1 MPMSILPGPELFAES
16 LASIG
21 AEGQLNAARRRTL
34 FPGDTRLPATRP
46 RHAADKLPFPIL
58 GGAFAL
64 MFTSFGIAYSIP
76 VLFPNLSRSLTV
88 PVWHLPAYFSVAGAL
103 YYSIGVLS
111 GSIADMHGARIVAGA
126 GQLCIAGGLLLTSFA
141 ITEANFAVVY
151 IVGIGL
157 GIGLTYVPVV
167 SAVQALC
174 PHDRLRAAGI
184 VSAGIGIGT
193 LVLPPLT
200 ALLIQSIGWRHAMQ
214 VLACLC
220 AAGVVAAAPL
230 GRPTNRRAAAHQRMA
245 LSAFR
250 TRSFT
255 LNYLAQTLIS
265 LVAFVPFAHLVL
277 LAQTRGWS
285 TATGVTLVTCLGV
298 GSTMG
303 RLFLGVVGGR
313 TTACRM
319 GAACTAAMAVSLLAL
334 AESRQLWE
342 LWADA
347 VLFGCG
353 YGGITALIG
362 PIAAETTRTN
372 IVGRAVG
379 LLMTARALGILFG
392 PWAVGVGVLWSGHYL
407 MPLVV
412 CAAIAGVAAAML
424 RFMPSAT

>member
-1 MPMSILPGPELFAES
+1 MSTLPGTELLAET

-21 AEGQLNAARRRTL
+21 AEGQLNAARGRTL
-34 FPGDTRLPATRP
+34 FPGDAGLRQS
-46 RHAADKLPFPIL
+46 HAADRLPTRIL
-58 GGAFAL
+58 SGAFAL

-76 VLFPNLSRSLTV
+76 VLFPSLSRSLAV

-103 YYSIGVLS
+103 YFSIGMLS
-111 GSIADMHGARIVAGA
+111 GSIADVHGARIMAGA
-126 GQLCIAGGLLLTSFA
+126 GQLCIAGGLALASLSL
-141 ITEANFAVVY
+141 TEANFAIVY
-151 IVGIGL
+151 IIGIGL
-157 GIGLTYVPVV
+157 GIGLTYVPVL

-200 ALLIQSIGWRHAMQ
+200 AFLIQFVGWRHTMQ

-230 GRPTNRRAAAHQRMA
+230 GHPANRRAARHQSIA

-285 TATGVTLVTCLGV
+285 TATGVTLVTCVGV

-303 RLFLGVVGGR
+303 RLFLGLVGRR

-319 GAACTAAMAVSLLAL
+319 GAACTTAMAVSLLAL
-334 AESRQLWE
+334 AESRQLWA

-362 PIAAETTRTN
+362 PMAAETTRTN

-379 LLMTARALGILFG
+379 LLMTARALGMLFG
-392 PWAVGVGVLWSGHYL
+392 PWAVGVGVLWSGHYV

-412 CAAIAGVAAAML
+412 CAALAGAAAAML
-424 RFMPSAT
+424 RFMPSAD

>member
-1 MPMSILPGPELFAES
+1 MPMSILPGPELFAEA

-200 ALLIQSIGWRHAMQ
+200 ALLI
-214 VLACLC
+214 
-220 AAGVVAAAPL
+220 
-230 GRPTNRRAAAHQRMA
+230 
-245 LSAFR
+245 
-250 TRSFT
+250 
-255 LNYLAQTLIS
+255 
-265 LVAFVPFAHLVL
+265 
-277 LAQTRGWS
+277 
-285 TATGVTLVTCLGV
+285 
-298 GSTMG
+298 
-303 RLFLGVVGGR
+303 
-313 TTACRM
+313 
-319 GAACTAAMAVSLLAL
+319 
-334 AESRQLWE
+334 
-342 LWADA
+342 
-347 VLFGCG
+347 
-353 YGGITALIG
+353 
-362 PIAAETTRTN
+362 
-372 IVGRAVG
+372 
-379 LLMTARALGILFG
+379 
-392 PWAVGVGVLWSGHYL
+392 
-407 MPLVV
+407 
-412 CAAIAGVAAAML
+412 
-424 RFMPSAT
+424 

>member
-1 MPMSILPGPELFAES
+1 MSTLPGTELLAET

-21 AEGQLNAARRRTL
+21 AEGQLNAARGRTL
-34 FPGDTRLPATRP
+34 FPGDAGLRQS
-46 RHAADKLPFPIL
+46 HAADRLPTRIL
-58 GGAFAL
+58 SGAFAL

-76 VLFPNLSRSLTV
+76 VLFPSLSRSLAV

-103 YYSIGVLS
+103 YFSIGVLS
-111 GSIADMHGARIVAGA
+111 GSIADVHGARIMAGA
-126 GQLCIAGGLLLTSFA
+126 GQLCIAGGLVLASLSL
-141 ITEANFAVVY
+141 TEANFAIVY
-151 IVGIGL
+151 IIGIGL
-157 GIGLTYVPVV
+157 GIGLTYVPVL

-200 ALLIQSIGWRHAMQ
+200 AFLIQFVGWRHTMQ

-230 GRPTNRRAAAHQRMA
+230 GHPANRRAARHQSIA

-285 TATGVTLVTCLGV
+285 TATGVTLVTCVGV

-303 RLFLGVVGGR
+303 RLFLGLVGRR

-319 GAACTAAMAVSLLAL
+319 GAACTTAMAVSLLAL
-334 AESRQLWE
+334 AESRQLWA

-362 PIAAETTRTN
+362 PMAAETTRTN

-379 LLMTARALGILFG
+379 LLMTARALGMLFG
-392 PWAVGVGVLWSGHYL
+392 PWAVGVGVLWSGHYV

-412 CAAIAGVAAAML
+412 CAALAGAAAAML
-424 RFMPSAT
+424 RFMPSAD